1 LCASWRGKQAARL
14 PARQVASNPGSEAQI
29 SRAILDE
36 QQRFKPPKWLEEAKQ
51 PVTKE
56 ELEEKI
62 DQLHAAINDVASQ
75 TGSDAA
81 TVPK

>member
-1 LCASWRGKQAARL
+1 VDARGDVSTRCHISAC
-14 PARQVASNPGSEAQI
+14 AQI

-56 ELEEKI
+56 ELEQKI

-81 TVPK
+81 TVHK